1 MRRPATAR
9 TLSLAR
15 VRQLTLIGTGWTII
29 GLGALISPLPGPFG
43 LPVAMVGG
51 IILLRNSADARRLF
65 VRSKRRYP
73 RLFKPVERIRLRLRR
88 RRNDARAARQASTSA
103 AD

>member
-9 TLSLAR
+9 TLSFAR
-15 VRQLTLIGTGWTII
+15 VRQLALIGMGWSII

-43 LPVAMVGG
+43 LPVAIVGG

-73 RLFKPVERIRLRLRR
+73 RLFQPVERIRLKLRR
-88 RRNDARAARQASTSA
+88 RRLKSLSP
-103 AD
+103 